1 MKRIHF
7 NYMNCKYHL
16 CWQWKSSEKSRKA
29 SRRRRRRRR
38 RHNSASDY
46 LANRLVQI
54 WTKSDRWSLWNTR
67 DLPHLSLVSWTK
79 RIFLPRNYS
88 RPKHTFLSEFSILR
102 CEVHTAKAR
111 ISILLTFQ
119 PAFVRDVICASR
131 RRHRRR
137 RPDVLLSPR
146 ILDGDLEWGPVLTM
160 LGCMTTTC
168 VNCECRPQN
177 TELFRLTSSVYFLRG
192 KINNKRMRMRMRVR
206 GGAFWFIKT
215 ARTNKQ

>member
-1 MKRIHF
+1 MKSIHL
-7 NYMNCKYHL
+7 NYMNCRF
-16 CWQWKSSEKSRKA
+16 SSVDSKNPRRKVEKRR
-29 SRRRRRRRR
+29 SRRVSSPES
-38 RHNSASDY
+38 HNSAGDY

-67 DLPHLSLVSWTK
+67 DLPHPSLVSWTK

-131 RRHRRR
+131 R
-137 RPDVLLSPR
+137 PDVLLSPR
-146 ILDGDLEWGPVLTM
+146 ILDGDLERAPVLTM

-168 VNCECRPQN
+168 VNCERPRN
-177 TELFRLTSSVYFLRG
+177 AELFRLTSSVFSSLPREE
-192 KINNKRMRMRMRVR
+192 R
-206 GGAFWFIKT
+206 
-215 ARTNKQ
+215 